1 MYSAAASFLS
11 YEIAPR
17 LFILG
22 RERYGEST
30 DTVLLC
36 LRLANVS
43 PFEGRGEVERQV
55 EGVCLLLPSTSRT
68 PLRMSLVS
76 KAAAQVAPGVCNALA
91 VVVTPVI
98 STRTLIM
105 TCTVCTL
112 EQLYRPLTQLL
123 LLPCLLSNGMYNSC
137 AVAPIPFY
145 TNRSNLTFCHKIR
158 RVLIG
163 RNFSS
168 QLAMRVVAEWSTAHG
183 SSFSFVCTPTTGP
196 LCVHCYF

>member
-43 PFEGRGEVERQV
+43 PFWGRGEVERQV

-91 VVVTPVI
+91 AVVVTPAI
-98 STRTLIM
+98 STTTLIM
-105 TCTVCTL
+105 TCTVK
-112 EQLYRPLTQLL
+112 QLYRPLTQLL
-123 LLPCLLSNGMYNSC
+123 FGM
-137 AVAPIPFY
+137 
-145 TNRSNLTFCHKIR
+145 
-158 RVLIG
+158 
-163 RNFSS
+163 
-168 QLAMRVVAEWSTAHG
+168 
-183 SSFSFVCTPTTGP
+183 
-196 LCVHCYF
+196 